1 MQETE
6 EERAARLEARATAEK
21 EAAIMR
27 EEAARQK
34 LLERQKHE
42 QVRLSTSHV
51 EGAFCPGQTALMPHT
66 ITIFRLNAS
75 SPSV

>member
-1 MQETE
+1 MF
-6 EERAARLEARATAEK
+6 EK

-27 EEAARQK
+27 EEAAFQK

-42 QVRLSTSHV
+42 QVRFSTSFV
-51 EGAFCPGQTALMPHT
+51 EGASCPGETALLPHI

-75 SPSV
+75 SPNI

>member
-1 MQETE
+1 
-6 EERAARLEARATAEK
+6 
-21 EAAIMR
+21 MR

-34 LLERQKHE
+34 LFERQKHE

-51 EGAFCPGQTALMPHT
+51 EGAFCPGQTALLPHT